1 MTSFKK
7 LPILSDKIANWYP
20 VKKKTKIEFCPVC
33 YGTGERKDE
42 KTKKIRPCVM
52 CRGTGDWK

>member
-33 YGTGERKDE
+33 AGTGERKDE
-42 KTKKIRPCVM
+42 KTKKISIHENTCNL
-52 CRGTGDWK
+52 